1 MEFPQDIWFEI
12 FSYFHSS
19 YKKPVHLECF
29 KNIKVYQVYHK
40 LSKNV
45 MYQEEQENPEFYM
58 HSSLYRFIMD
68 DYTFI
73 RRDCNLEKNWNPYMA
88 NYCNNIITYHEP
100 PPIGGGRFEEID
112 CGFDDK
118 MRSKK
123 LWCIDYDNYKKE
135 LLSDFI
141 HVLDHLRDINSFPWW
156 A

>member
-1 MEFPQDIWFEI
+1 MEFPQDIWREI

-19 YKKPVHLECF
+19 YKKPFHLECF

-40 LSKNV
+40 LSKNL
-45 MYQEEQENPEFYM
+45 MYQEEQNNPEFYM

-73 RRDCNLEKNWNPYMA
+73 RRDCNLEKKWNPYMA
-88 NYCNNIITYHEP
+88 NYCNNLITYNQ
-100 PPIGGGRFEEID
+100 EELD

-118 MRSKK
+118 MRSKN
-123 LWCIDYDNYKKE
+123 LWCIHYDNYKKE

-156 A
+156 C